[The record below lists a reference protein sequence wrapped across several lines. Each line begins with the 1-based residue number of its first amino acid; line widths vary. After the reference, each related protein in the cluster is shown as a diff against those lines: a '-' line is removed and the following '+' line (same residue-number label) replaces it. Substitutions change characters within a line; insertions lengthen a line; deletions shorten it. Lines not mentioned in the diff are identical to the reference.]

1 MNITHFSID
10 EFVASDT
17 AVRLKI
23 RNELP
28 DDLEPHVWATLA
40 MLEGVRAYLS
50 KRAGRD
56 VPVQIVSGYRCPAL
70 NNAVGG
76 VPSSDH
82 VKGMAADIRAPAFG
96 TPLEVARELSGHV
109 DDLNIGQLINEFPGP
124 GGWVHVSIRKPDKL
138 VNRIITITAQG
149 AVVGVR
155 EA

>member
-1 MNITHFSID
+1 MNITHFTLD

-17 AVRLKI
+17 AARLKI

-28 DDLEPHVWATLA
+28 DDLEPHAWVTLA

-50 KRAGRD
+50 NRAGRD
-56 VPVQIVSGYRCPAL
+56 VPVQIVSGYRCQAL

-82 VKGMAADIRAPAFG
+82 VKGMAADIRAPSFG
-96 TPLEVARELSGHV
+96 TPYQIACALAPAVSVLG
-109 DDLNIGQLINEFPGP
+109 IGQLIMEFPGP
-124 GGWVHVSIRKPDKL
+124 HAWVHVSTRLPEKAL
-138 VNRIITITAQG
+138 NRVITITAQG

-155 EA
+155 QA